1 MASASGFR
9 WRIISVIAVVAA
21 ILVIVVALPRGPQI
35 RPAGKIQIV
44 CTFLPNYVFTRNV
57 VGQSPEVGVRLLL
70 PRNVGCPHNYVI
82 TPADLKAVAQADIIV
97 ANGLGLELFLDDL
110 LRTNPKARLITIS
123 DDCDVLEARSPDPH
137 KHGEHGHT
145 ATEHEHE
152 GEEDEGHERG
162 EHDKHD
168 EPTASQPSHADEHP
182 DHELNPHVWV
192 SPVQAMRQIRSLAR
206 QLAEADPDRAAVYK
220 ANSEAYITRIES
232 LHRRMVEA
240 SAGFAN
246 RRIVT
251 FHDAFAYLARDLN
264 LEVAA
269 TLTIDPTTPPS
280 AQAMASVIETIRQGK
295 VGAIFYEPAY
305 SDSTARTISRDTG
318 VPAFPLNPLNSLDVE
333 PGDRSYEDVMET
345 NLEVLKK
352 ALGPKP

>member
-1 MASASGFR
+1 MASSLR
-9 WRIISVIAVVAA
+9 WRVIGLIVVVAA
-21 ILVIVVALPRGPQI
+21 VLAFVLAIPRGPQAK
-35 RPAGKIQIV
+35 PAGQLQIV
-44 CTFLPNYVFTRNV
+44 CTFLPNYVFTRNI
-57 VGQSPEVGVRLLL
+57 VGQSPRVGVRLLL

-97 ANGLGLELFLDDL
+97 ANGLGLELFLDNL
-110 LRTNPKARLITIS
+110 RRTNPKARLISIS
-123 DDCDVLEARSPDPH
+123 GDCDVLEARSLDPH
-137 KHGEHGHT
+137 KHAEHGHT
-145 ATEHEHE
+145 ATEPEHQ
-152 GEEDEGHERG
+152 GEEEEGRKHG
-162 EHDKHD
+162 EDDKHD
-168 EPTASQPSHADEHP
+168 EPAASQHAHADGHA

-192 SPVQAMRQIRSLAR
+192 SPVQAVRQIRSLAR
-206 QLAEADPDRAAVYK
+206 QLAEADPDHATAYK
-220 ANSEAYITRIES
+220 ANAEVYISRIES

-240 SAGFAN
+240 AAGFAN

-280 AQAMASVIETIRQGK
+280 ARAMASVIETIRQGK
-295 VGAIFYEPAY
+295 VAAIFYEPAY

-318 VPAFPLNPLNSLDVE
+318 VPAFPLNPFNSLDGE
-333 PGDRSYEDVMET
+333 PGDRSYEEVMET